1 METKLT
7 IGERLKDLRV
17 ERDMNQK
24 DVENQAGIPTSTLS
38 TYENDTVG
46 NVNVAA
52 ITKLAE
58 FYEVQPEY
66 LLCLTDNKKRPDASI
81 QDLHLS
87 DGLLDILLKD
97 KTLNH
102 RLLCELVE
110 HPGFRQLM
118 MDLEIYVNGLVSDRI
133 RDANAMLE
141 AMRQL
146 ICEKYDEEADVE
158 MRTLQVGQLVEDE
171 YFGRTIYEELS
182 AILKDIRTAHITDDT
197 TSDGSAIDRV
207 RQSIESAKSFE
218 GSAEEQQLRALC
230 KQVGKDFDSL
240 NKADVA
246 ATMRILRELTPT
258 TTQQGRAV
266 RKSMDKQLRGKT
278 RRKR

>member
-1 METKLT
+1 MNIKLT
-7 IGERLKDLRV
+7 LGERLKDLRV
-17 ERDMNQK
+17 ERSLKLETLAEQTGLSKSALSKYESD
-24 DVENQAGIPTSTLS
+24 DVTDLS
-38 TYENDTVG
+38 IYAVTT
-46 NVNVAA
+46 
-52 ITKLAE
+52 LAE
-58 FYEVQPEY
+58 FYGVTTDY
-66 LLCLTDNKKRPDASI
+66 LLGVTENKKRPDAVLS
-81 QDLHLS
+81 DLHLS
-87 DGLLDILLKD
+87 DGAVDVLRNGNF
-97 KTLNH
+97 NH
-102 RLLCELVE
+102 RLLCELLE
-110 HPGFRQLM
+110 HPDFSRWM
-118 MDLEIYVNGLVSDRI
+118 TDLEICVDGLVSDRI

-146 ICEKYDEEADVE
+146 ICEKYDAETDVE
-158 MRTLQVGQLVEDE
+158 IRTLQIGQLVEDE

-197 TSDGSAIDRV
+197 TSDGSAIERV

-246 ATMRILRELTPT
+246 ATMRILHELTPKT
-258 TTQQGRAV
+258 PQQGRAV
-266 RKSMDKQLRGKT
+266 RKSMDKQMRGRT